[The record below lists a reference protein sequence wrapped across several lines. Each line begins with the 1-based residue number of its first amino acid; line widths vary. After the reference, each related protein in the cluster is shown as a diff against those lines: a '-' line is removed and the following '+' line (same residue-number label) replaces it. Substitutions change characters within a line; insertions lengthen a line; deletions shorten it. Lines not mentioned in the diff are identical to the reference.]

1 MPKAFKLDAWVFHSY
16 CDLSAYHVSLDLPFK
31 TQENLLSVTR
41 EFLALTNDNWG
52 FTTRYIQPDG
62 ESGLGQKWHDLVAT
76 KGITFN

>member
-16 CDLSAYHVSLDLPFK
+16 FDLSAYHVSLDLPFK

-41 EFLALTNDNWG
+41 EFLALTDDNWG
-52 FTTRYIQPDG
+52 FTTRYIQLDG
-62 ESGLGQKWHDLVAT
+62 ESGLGQKWQDLVAT